1 MTLIIGGV
9 ALVIAVTGITAV
21 MKTGN
26 KESLIAVYDK
36 GNK

>member
-9 ALVIAVTGITAV
+9 SLAIVVTGITAV